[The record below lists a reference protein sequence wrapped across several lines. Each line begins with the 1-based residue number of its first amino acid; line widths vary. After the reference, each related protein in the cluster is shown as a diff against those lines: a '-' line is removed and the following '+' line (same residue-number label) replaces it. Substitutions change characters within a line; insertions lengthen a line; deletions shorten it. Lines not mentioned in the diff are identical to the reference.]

1 MNRQKGIFE
10 RYLEAMQK
18 TGDIMLRYAYQ
29 KEMMKSRLLDD
40 AEIDRIAERVLSRID
55 IRLED
60 EALKKL
66 LDMLNSLGGKGG
78 L

>member
-1 MNRQKGIFE
+1 MIRQKGIFE

-40 AEIDRIAERVLSRID
+40 AEIDRIAERVLSRIS

-60 EALKKL
+60 EALKQL
-66 LDMLNSLGGKGG
+66 RDMLNSLGQ
-78 L
+78 

>member
-1 MNRQKGIFE
+1 MVRQTGIFE

-40 AEIDRIAERVLSRID
+40 AEIDRIAERVMRRIS
-55 IRLED
+55 IRI
-60 EALKKL
+60 EAEAISQLR
-66 LDMLNSLGGKGG
+66 DMLNSLGQ
-78 L
+78 

>member
-1 MNRQKGIFE
+1 MIRQKGIFE

-40 AEIDRIAERVLSRID
+40 AEIDRIAERVMRRIS
-55 IRLED
+55 IRI
-60 EALKKL
+60 EAEAITQLR
-66 LDMLNSLGGKGG
+66 DMLNSLGQ
-78 L
+78 

>member
-1 MNRQKGIFE
+1 MSNQKGVFE
-10 RYLEAMQK
+10 RYLDAMEK
-18 TGDIMLRYAYQ
+18 TGDIMLAWLYQ
-29 KEMMKSRLLDD
+29 KEMMKTRLLDD

-66 LDMLNSLGGKGG
+66 RDMLNSLGGKGG

>member
-1 MNRQKGIFE
+1 MIRQKGIFE

-40 AEIDRIAERVLSRID
+40 AEIDRIAERVMRRIS
-55 IRLED
+55 IRI
-60 EALKKL
+60 EAEAITQLR
-66 LDMLNSLGGKGG
+66 DMLNSLSQ
-78 L
+78 

>member
-40 AEIDRIAERVLSRID
+40 AEIDRIAERVMRRIS
-55 IRLED
+55 IRI
-60 EALKKL
+60 EAEAISQLR
-66 LDMLNSLGGKGG
+66 DMLNSLGQ
-78 L
+78 